1 MMDTYMNEYNL
12 IQAYYFTIN
21 GRDQIKKSLTK
32 KDRVKYKETKGMI
45 EDNAGITNKDNT
57 QKDKEVEEM
66 LETWDVVNCRHCGKK
81 ISMLTSRKISIGEDE
96 YFICKSGH

>member
-81 ISMLTSRKISIGEDE
+81 ILMLTSRKISIGEDE